1 MAKQIG
7 IDLGSA
13 NTLVYLKDEGII
25 VSAPSVIAFD
35 KATGRDLCFG
45 NPAKKMLGKTPDTI
59 RVSRPISEGVVSNM
73 EDTTLFVSR
82 LLERSELVSFFS
94 RPDSFVCVPCKATDV
109 ERRAVQSAI
118 FEAGTKNVTLVE
130 EPLAA
135 AIGAGM
141 KVLGAKGRMVV
152 DIGEGTTETAVISF
166 GDIVV
171 SRSQKIAGS
180 HFDRAIMNYFRNERR
195 IDIGELTAEKIKIKV
210 AVANPR
216 INRGDCKVIGRNLS
230 TGMVI
235 ATAATSREIYYAIK
249 PLLQSIVHQ
258 VRLTLEDTPPELT
271 SDICN
276 NGIML
281 TGGGALIPGIAEYI
295 SAELGVKV
303 GIAPRPLESVCLGIG
318 KMLDSEGELN
328 KILFRN

>member
-13 NTLVYLKDEGII
+13 NTLVYVKDEGII

-45 NPAKKMLGKTPDTI
+45 SPAKKMLGKTPDTI

-141 KVLGAKGRMVV
+141 KVLSAKGRMVV

-180 HFDRAIMNYFRNERR
+180 HFDRAIINYFRNERR

-258 VRLTLEDTPPELT
+258 IRLTLEETPPELT

>member
-13 NTLVYLKDEGII
+13 NTLVYLKDEGIVI
-25 VSAPSVIAFD
+25 SAPSVIAFD

-59 RVSRPISEGVVSNM
+59 RVSKPISEGVVSNM

-109 ERRAVQSAI
+109 ERRAVQGAI

-141 KVLGAKGRMVV
+141 KVLSAKGRMVV

-180 HFDRAIMNYFRNERR
+180 HFDRAIINYFRNERR

-249 PLLQSIVHQ
+249 PLLQSVVHQ
-258 VRLTLEDTPPELT
+258 IRLTLEETPPELT

-276 NGIML
+276 NGIIL
-281 TGGGALIPGIAEYI
+281 TGGGALIPGIAEYV

-328 KILFRN
+328 KILYK

>member
-13 NTLVYLKDEGII
+13 NTLVYLKDEGIVI
-25 VSAPSVIAFD
+25 SAPSVIAFD

-59 RVSRPISEGVVSNM
+59 RVSKPISEGVVSNM

-109 ERRAVQSAI
+109 ERRAVQGAI

-141 KVLGAKGRMVV
+141 KVLSAKGRMVV

-180 HFDRAIMNYFRNERR
+180 HFDRAIINYFRNERR
-195 IDIGELTAEKIKIKV
+195 IDLGELTAETIKIKV

-249 PLLQSIVHQ
+249 PLLQSVVHQ
-258 VRLTLEDTPPELT
+258 IRLTLEETPPELT

-276 NGIML
+276 NGIIL
-281 TGGGALIPGIAEYI
+281 TGGGALIPGIAEYV

-328 KILFRN
+328 KILYK